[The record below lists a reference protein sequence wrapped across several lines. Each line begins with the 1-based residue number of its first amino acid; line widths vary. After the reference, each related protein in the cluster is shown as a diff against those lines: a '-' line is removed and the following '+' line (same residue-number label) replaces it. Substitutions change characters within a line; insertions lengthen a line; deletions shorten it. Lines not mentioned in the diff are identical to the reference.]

1 MALCITNKL
10 KKMEIVMILGNLT
23 EDAVSRT
30 IQDKEVVTFRVVVGK
45 RSLTGN
51 SATFY
56 SCVLSKNSKITEF
69 LKKGQKVAVVGRL
82 NIQEAEKEGKHYTNL
97 NVNVLDIELAGFPKE
112 AE

>member
-1 MALCITNKL
+1 
-10 KKMEIVMILGNLT
+10 MEIVMILGNLT
-23 EDAVSRT
+23 DDAVSRT
-30 IQDKEVVTFRVVVGK
+30 IQDKEVVTFRVAVGK
-45 RSLTGN
+45 RNQS
-51 SATFY
+51 TFY

-82 NIQEAEKEGKHYTNL
+82 NIQEAEKDGKHYTNL